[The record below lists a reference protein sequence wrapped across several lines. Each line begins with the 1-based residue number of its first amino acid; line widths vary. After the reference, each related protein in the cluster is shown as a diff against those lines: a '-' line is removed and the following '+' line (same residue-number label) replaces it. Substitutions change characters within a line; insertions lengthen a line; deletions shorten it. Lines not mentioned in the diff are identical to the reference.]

1 MDRLLKIVA
10 VGSLALIAMKLPWS
24 AAGAQQSK
32 DVAVIS
38 MSNEVIESLAYCVA
52 WKSKNGA
59 NVSCR

>member
-10 VGSLALIAMKLPWS
+10 VGSLALIAMKLPWP

-32 DVAVIS
+32 DVTVVSI
-38 MSNEVIESLAYCVA
+38 SNEAIESLAYCIA

>member
-10 VGSLALIAMKLPWS
+10 VGSLALIAMKLPWP

-32 DVAVIS
+32 DVAVVA
-38 MSNEVIESLAYCVA
+38 MSNEVIESLAYCIA

-59 NVSCR
+59 NASCR